1 MVLLHSSLSSSSQ
14 WLDLVKLLKDHFFCI
29 NIDLLGYGDAPQV
42 NDPNNYTLN
51 TETQRITQIITA
63 EIGDADFILVGHSF
77 GGAVALLLAKQL
89 AKLMGQRV
97 SAMVLY
103 EPVAFHLLGK
113 GGEAYDE
120 IMAVTGALQ
129 DKTATEAARVFVDY
143 WNYTGFFD
151 ALPGKVQ
158 RSFAAKMDKV
168 MLDFKG
174 LIGQTYTL
182 TNSTLTNSTLSNRT
196 LPDCDLAHCK
206 TFVIEGRTS
215 RLSAKTLVRQIAAQ
229 LPDVEHLVF
238 DGGHMAPVSQSK
250 DVAQVM
256 AGLILKVKS

>member
-1 MVLLHSSLSSSSQ
+1 MVFLHSSLSSSSQ
-14 WLDLVKLLKDHFFCI
+14 WLDLVKLLKDRFFCI

-42 NDPNNYTLN
+42 DDPNNYTLN
-51 TETQRITQIITA
+51 TEPQRIMQIITA
-63 EIGDADFILVGHSF
+63 QIGDADFTLVGHSF

-89 AKLMGQRV
+89 AKQMGQRV

-103 EPVAFHLLGK
+103 EPVAFHLLDK
-113 GGEAYDE
+113 GCKAHDE

-182 TNSTLTNSTLSNRT
+182 
-196 LPDCDLAHCK
+196 PDCDLAHCK
-206 TFVIEGRTS
+206 TLVIEGKTS
-215 RLSAKTLVRQIAAQ
+215 RLSAQTLVRQIAGE
-229 LPDVEHLVF
+229 LPDVE
-238 DGGHMAPVSQSK
+238 
-250 DVAQVM
+250 
-256 AGLILKVKS
+256 